1 MQGEV
6 VEAGTTNFGVNVAG
20 FMLHA
25 AIHSARPD
33 LKCVIHVH
41 MPNIVAVSI
50 SSHWSQTHFD
60 VTFDV
65 IFDVIFDVTFDV
77 TFDVAFD
84 VAFDVKRSFCIMKS
98 YFFKN
103 SQMLLLKDVC
113 SIMHAILSPFLS
125 KVT

>member
-1 MQGEV
+1 MLYNEITASGLVKVDMQGEV

-65 IFDVIFDVTFDV
+65 
-77 TFDVAFD
+77 
-84 VAFDVKRSFCIMKS
+84 AFDVKRSFCIMKS

-113 SIMHAILSPFLS
+113 SIMHAILSPFL
-125 KVT
+125 

>member
-1 MQGEV
+1 MLYNEITASGLVKVDMQGEV

-60 VTFDV
+60 V
-65 IFDVIFDVTFDV
+65 
-77 TFDVAFD
+77 AFD
-84 VAFDVKRSFCIMKS
+84 VAFDVKRSFRIMKS

-103 SQMLLLKDVC
+103 NQMLLLKDVC
-113 SIMHAILSPFLS
+113 SIMHAILSPFL
-125 KVT
+125 

>member
-1 MQGEV
+1 MLYNEITASGLVKVDMQGEV

-50 SSHWSQTHFD
+50 SSHWSQTH
-60 VTFDV
+60 
-65 IFDVIFDVTFDV
+65 IDV

-113 SIMHAILSPFLS
+113 SIMHAILSPFLW